1 MRRLLYSGRCR
12 ALVSALAGFA
22 GYGCWGYWV
31 NMSHGWQSG
40 LKAGLT
46 QGSYSFVITL
56 IYSGLIEWMY
66 AKTENKILTTVLC
79 SSTVILTSY
88 LIHALVGTPEI
99 VATIAPGALIGSIFV
114 YGYASVLASAVT
126 KPEIATSS
134 AKKQDN

>member
-1 MRRLLYSGRCR
+1 
-12 ALVSALAGFA
+12 
-22 GYGCWGYWV
+22 
-31 NMSHGWQSG
+31 
-40 LKAGLT
+40 
-46 QGSYSFVITL
+46 L

-134 AKKQDN
+134 AEKQDN